1 MDDIYI
7 QKILNGDTEAFR
19 FIIRNYKDMAY
30 SLAMSIVKDEFTA
43 QEVLQTSFV
52 KTFSNLATFKGKS
65 KFTTWLYRIV
75 INEAFKV
82 LKKKGNS
89 NIIYGELSANAA
101 YEIDDL
107 TLQIDE
113 DEKRYYINEALKKL
127 SPKESLALR
136 LFYLEENSIE
146 EIIEITGWTC
156 SNIKVILH
164 RARTNMRQILKDYFN
179 FENTQLTNEG
189 NRNNG

>member
-1 MDDIYI
+1 MVDVYI
-7 QKILNGDTEAFR
+7 QKVLNGDNEAFR

-30 SLAMSIVKDEFTA
+30 SLAMSIVKDEFVA

-52 KTFSNLATFKGKS
+52 NAFCNLASFKGKS

-75 INEAFKV
+75 INEAFKII
-82 LKKKGNS
+82 KKRGNS
-89 NIIYGELSANAA
+89 NIIYGEPSTNVAI
-101 YEIDDL
+101 EIDAFTFQYDV
-107 TLQIDE
+107 
-113 DEKRYYINEALKKL
+113 DEKRFYINEVLKRL

-146 EIIEITGWTC
+146 EIMEITGWTS

-164 RARTNMRQILKDYFN
+164 RARTNMRQMLKTHFN
-179 FENTQLTNEG
+179 IHNNTLNL
-189 NRNNG
+189 